1 MPFHKVFFRLFP
13 VLVTVFFSFLV
24 VLSSLIV
31 RNAVQLKFPP
41 KTRVGLMISR
51 QNAEYSTV
59 ISCATFHS
67 GLHIGGGRSRP
78 PWEAAIL
85 LVSTKDYLG
94 ITLVNSLKVTMQ
106 FLFLCSDICS
116 AFGAQVHPYLEKQAI
131 NELLQEG
138 RRSKTHKTK
147 QVATW
152 ATKELRKLKQQQVSY
167 IVIWFLRNAQV

>member
-1 MPFHKVFFRLFP
+1 M
-13 VLVTVFFSFLV
+13 LVTVFFSFLV

-94 ITLVNSLKVTMQ
+94 ITLVNFSKLQCNFCFFSVI
-106 FLFLCSDICS
+106 FALRS
-116 AFGAQVHPYLEKQAI
+116 VHKCI
-131 NELLQEG
+131 
-138 RRSKTHKTK
+138 R
-147 QVATW
+147 
-152 ATKELRKLKQQQVSY
+152 
-167 IVIWFLRNAQV
+167 I